1 MSQLALFELEAPA
14 PPRPALTARVR
25 AAMGHNFGNFHWWC
39 HGSKGEVRAHC
50 EAVLWRAYGFS
61 QEEARQ
67 AVDELAKTEC
77 GLMWPH
83 STLAG
88 AP

>member
-14 PPRPALTARVR
+14 SPRPDLTARVR

-39 HGSKGEVRAHC
+39 FNGDREMCA
-50 EAVLWRAYGFS
+50 AVLWKSKGFS
-61 QEEARQ
+61 REEAQQ
-67 AVDELAKTEC
+67 AVDELAMTEP

-83 STLAG
+83 PTPEG
-88 AP
+88 AR